1 MKIKNYTIYDKKIS
15 KNWNKLRNSEEH
27 QSYFIPKNK
36 KEFLER
42 LESYKPTPRII
53 SDFENMKNNFSL
65 NKLVSF
71 CSGSCMLEYYLM
83 KKFNLYCEVSDN
95 TDSIKRINK
104 FKIFNKSSKIDIT
117 KNFKIYSTSTSI
129 VLLSRIDTEFE
140 DYQLNELFKK
150 LYESKVDLIYFIP
163 AELISLKTILVKL
176 KIFFIC
182 LFKLRLPV
190 SWGYVRSKK
199 GFEKNWKRYYKT
211 KSFHSKGAILKIK

>member
-1 MKIKNYTIYDKKIS
+1 MKIKNYTIHDKKIS
-15 KNWNKLRNSEEH
+15 KNWNKLRNSRDY

-36 KEFLER
+36 KEFLNK

-53 SDFENMKNNFSL
+53 SDFEKMKNNFSF

-83 KKFNLYCEVSDN
+83 KKFNLDCEVSDN

-117 KNFKIYSTSTSI
+117 KNFKINSTSNTI
-129 VLLSRIDTEFE
+129 VLLSRIDTEF
-140 DYQLNELFKK
+140 DDDQLNELFRK
-150 LYESKVDLIYFIP
+150 LYELKVCLIYFIP
-163 AELISLKTILVKL
+163 AEIISLKTILVKI

-182 LFKLRLPV
+182 LFDLRFPV

-199 GFEKNWKRYYKT
+199 GFEKNWKIYYRT